1 MRSTGAS
8 CPEVLKD
15 EDAAE
20 VQVVQVV
27 QVVPAVR
34 AGNEVRTSTTYLLL
48 RGLPAGSPVAFPTRG
63 GRRRSL
69 STATRSPSW

>member
-1 MRSTGAS
+1 MRSTGAR

-20 VQVVQVV
+20 VQVV

-63 GRRRSL
+63 GRQRSL

>member
-1 MRSTGAS
+1 MRSTGVRR
-8 CPEVLKD
+8 PKVLTD

-20 VQVVQVV
+20 VQVAPAVL
-27 QVVPAVR
+27 AVR

-48 RGLPAGSPVAFPTRG
+48 RALPAGSPVACPMPG
-63 GRRRSL
+63 GRPRSR